1 MSMSSLGPV
10 VDATEILFRLRLPYD
25 HIRHVRLCQQLARP
39 RVGPVL
45 RPVEPAPV
53 GARNGARLWHGRM
66 RRPDVDRLEYQFE
79 LEFADGSRELTLDP
93 HNPLRAPGP
102 FGDKSV
108 VELPGYR
115 PPRWLDRTPVP
126 GRYLT
131 LGIASDELQG
141 TLNIGMWASPQLDVE
156 HEAPLIVAHD
166 GPEYDRYSGL
176 LRFVNAM
183 ISTDRVPP
191 LRVLLLPP
199 VDRNEHYAASPRYA
213 RALAR
218 ELMPVLDWL
227 APQPPRRRDGRAW
240 RIGMGASLGALA
252 MLHAHRRYPD
262 LFGAMFLQS
271 GSFFQQRTDGQESA
285 FFRFD
290 RIARLVDDVCSTAR
304 WSRPVPVGMTCG
316 TAEENL
322 ANNRRMRDAL
332 SMQGYD
338 VRFAE
343 HRDGHNWVAWRD
355 TFDPHL
361 ADLIE
366 RALA

>member
-1 MSMSSLGPV
+1 MSMSSVGPV
-10 VDATEILFRLRLPYD
+10 VDATEILFRLRLPSEQ
-25 HIRHVRLCQQLARP
+25 IRHVRLCQQLARP
-39 RVGPVL
+39 RVGPVMHPL
-45 RPVEPAPV
+45 DAAT
-53 GARNGARLWHGRM
+53 GTDNGERLWHGRM
-66 RRPDVDRLEYQFE
+66 RRPEVDRLEYQFE

-93 HNPLRAPGP
+93 HNPLRVPGP
-102 FGDKSV
+102 FGEKSV

-115 PPRWLDRTPVP
+115 PPPWLDTDPVP

-131 LGIASDELQG
+131 LSIASDQLGG
-141 TLNIGMWASPQLDVE
+141 TFNVGLWTSPRLDVE

-166 GPEYDRYSGL
+166 GPEYDRYSDL
-176 LRFVNAM
+176 LRYVNAM
-183 ISTDRVPP
+183 ISQDRVPP
-191 LRVLLLPP
+191 LRVLLIPP
-199 VDRNEHYAASPRYA
+199 IDRNEHYAASPRYT

-227 APQPPRRRDGRAW
+227 APQPRPRRDGRAW

-252 MLHAHRRYPD
+252 TMHAHRRYPD
-262 LFGAMFLQS
+262 LFGALFLQS
-271 GSFFQQRTDGQESA
+271 GSFFQQPTDRQESG

-290 RIARLVDDVCSTAR
+290 RIAAFVDDVCGAESWA
-304 WSRPVPVGMTCG
+304 RPVAVGMTCG
-316 TAEENL
+316 TVEENL

-338 VRFAE
+338 VDFAE
-343 HRDGHNWVAWRD
+343 FRDGHNWIAWRD
-355 TFDPHL
+355 SFDPHL